1 MRHELEKV
9 KDLWHKLNYV
19 LTKQQKKYGV
29 IVFICTIIS
38 AVLEM
43 LGVSAIMPMVE
54 GILGTDTLYD
64 KWYLRPFINILHI
77 QSKSGLL
84 IIVCAGV
91 ILIYII
97 KNLYFTV
104 YTWLV
109 KKYTYKINRELGVR
123 VMESYMAQGYIFFV
137 NNNSGKLIQGISG
150 DVTAVN
156 SIINNIF
163 SFLTKV
169 LSILIIGIFILFQEP
184 FIAIFLLILSG
195 ICVLAIHLSFKKSM
209 QRYGVL
215 LREAAWNVN
224 QSRYE
229 MIQGSKEILVTGRQE
244 YFKKRFVDGIREQ
257 NRCNIKIEMAM
268 TVPAYIIEL
277 SCVIGLIVAVAIQV
291 AVNGTSVD
299 TLTGLSAIAVA
310 AFRILPAVGVV
321 SSAINSIQSSIPAFN
336 ASYETIKKVNELE
349 EALAKEVQ
357 TGKNVVDKDIRLQ
370 NELCIDHIYYRYPN
384 TEQYVLEDV
393 SLKIKAKS
401 SIGIIGTSGAG
412 KTTFVDVLLGLLEPE
427 KGKILLD
434 GRDITTLGMQWN
446 KNIGYVPQSVYLVD
460 EDIRANIAFGIS
472 TEKIEDEL
480 VWRALEM
487 AQLADFIREQPN
499 GLDTRVGEMG
509 IKFSGGQRQ
518 RVAIARAL
526 YMNPEILVLDEA
538 TAALDNDTE
547 QALMEAIDALQGE
560 KTLIVVAHRLTT
572 IRRCD
577 YIYEVANGKL
587 IERRKEEVF
596 GSSL

>member
-9 KDLWHKLNYV
+9 RDLWHKLNYV
-19 LTKQQKKYGV
+19 LSKQQKQYGV

-54 GILGTDTLYD
+54 GILGTDTLYE
-64 KWYLRPFINILHI
+64 KWYLRPFINIF
-77 QSKSGLL
+77 QVRSKSGLL
-84 IIVCAGV
+84 LIVCIGV

-104 YTWLV
+104 YTWMV

-150 DVTAVN
+150 DVAAVN
-156 SIINNIF
+156 MIISNIF
-163 SFLTKV
+163 NFLTKV
-169 LSILIIGIFILFQEP
+169 LSILIIGIFILFKEP
-184 FIAIFLLILSG
+184 FIAIFLLALSG
-195 ICVLAIHLSFKKSM
+195 ICVFVIQLSFKKSM

-215 LREAAWNVN
+215 QRKAAWNVN

-291 AVNGTSVD
+291 AVNGTSVEM
-299 TLTGLSAIAVA
+299 LTGLSVIAVA

-321 SSAINSIQSSIPAFN
+321 TSAINSIRSSIPAFN

-349 EALAKEVQ
+349 EALAKKVQ
-357 TGKNVVDKDIRLQ
+357 TGKIVVDEDIRLR

-384 TEQYVLEDV
+384 TQQYVLENV

-401 SIGIIGTSGAG
+401 SIGIIGSSGAG

-434 GRDITTLGMQWN
+434 GRNITTLGMQWN
-446 KNIGYVPQSVYLVD
+446 KNIGYVPQSVYLID
-460 EDIRANIAFGIS
+460 EDIRANIAFGIPV
-472 TEKIEDEL
+472 EKIEDEM

-547 QALMEAIDALQGE
+547 GALMEAIDALQGE

-577 YIYEVANGKL
+577 CIYEVVNGK
-587 IERRKEEVF
+587 IVQRTKEEIF
-596 GSSL
+596 GS